1 MSQVGR
7 RAATAAALSGW
18 FWTAIAVT
26 LGFRLWL
33 AWWLPIT
40 GDEAYFIYWGE
51 APDFGF
57 YDHPPM
63 VGWLLAALLQLS
75 HAKLVLRFPAIVLP
89 ALIALGMAWT
99 VRELA
104 RGSNTAVGDTEPA
117 TLGYAAALAWLL
129 VPAQVLNVA
138 ITTDTPLGFFSFL
151 SLAAFGLGVRRDS
164 IGLLALAGAALGCAF
179 LSKYFAALLGLAYL
193 VYALVVPRGGR
204 SWRDLAIVYAAAA
217 PFALVN
223 VAWNYEHCWAN
234 LLFNLYNRHADAGF
248 TWYKPLLFGV
258 FVVYVSSPLLV
269 AQLAGNWRAVRDA
282 TRDPAVGLLAT
293 CALAPLAVFAA
304 LSLVKN
310 IGLHWLL
317 SFVPPLFM
325 VAALALGAARL
336 CASARFLA
344 GFSAAHVLAVLV
356 VAALPIETWQTLRQ
370 YDGVVM
376 TFRAGELFDALR
388 EYEGK
393 FVFAADGYSPAV
405 TLSYNAAATGFVTQP
420 AASEP
425 WRRHYVPAFGPAS
438 AHARHDD
445 ILTDFRGFDGRDLL
459 VIRKTPPDPREYAPF
474 FRSVEYRALDIHGAR
489 FHFVIGHGFDFA
501 AYRNEVLADARD
513 RYYRIPSYLP
523 QGRCYFCERYFG
535 SATCP
540 AR

>member
-1 MSQVGR
+1 LNPAGTHAA
-7 RAATAAALSGW
+7 RAPALSGW

-51 APDFGF
+51 APDLGF

-63 VGWLLAALLQLS
+63 VGWWLAALLQVS

-104 RGSNTAVGDTEPA
+104 RGSSAAAAGAAPA

-138 ITTDTPLGFFSFL
+138 ITTDTPLGLFSFL
-151 SLAAFGLGVRRDS
+151 SLAAFALGVRRDS
-164 IGLLALAGAALGCAF
+164 IGWLALAGAALGCAF
-179 LSKYFAALLGLAYL
+179 LSKYFAVLLGLAYL
-193 VYALVVPRGGR
+193 VYALRVPRGGR
-204 SWRDLAIVYAAAA
+204 SWRDLAIVCAAAA

-234 LLFNLYNRHADAGF
+234 LLFNLYNRHADAGLA
-248 TWYKPLLFGV
+248 WYKPLLFGA
-258 FVVYVSSPLLV
+258 FLVYVTSPLLV
-269 AQLAGNWRAVRDA
+269 AQLAGNARAVRA
-282 TRDPAVGLLAT
+282 AARDPAVGLLAVG
-293 CALAPLAVFAA
+293 ALVPLAVFAA

-325 VAALALGAARL
+325 VAALVLGAARL
-336 CASARFLA
+336 RASAKFLA
-344 GFSAAHVLAVLV
+344 GFSAAHVIAVAV
-356 VAALPIETWQTLRQ
+356 AAALPIETWHALRQ

-376 TFRAGELFDALR
+376 TFRAGELLGALR
-388 EYEGK
+388 EYERK
-393 FVFAADGYSPAV
+393 FVVAADGYSPAV
-405 TLSYNAAATGFVTQP
+405 TLAYNAAATGFVTQP
-420 AASEP
+420 AATEP
-425 WRRHYVPAFGPAS
+425 WRRHYIPAFGPAS
-438 AHARHDD
+438 AHARQDD
-445 ILTDFRGFDGRDLL
+445 ILTDFRALDGHDLL
-459 VIRKTPPDPREYAPF
+459 IIRKTPPDPRQYAPF
-474 FRSVEYRALDIHGAR
+474 FRRVEYRTVDIRGAK
-489 FHFVIGHGFDFA
+489 FYLVIGRGFDFTT
-501 AYRNEVLADARD
+501 YRSEVLTDVRD

-523 QGRCYFCERYFG
+523 QGHCYFCERYFG

-540 AR
+540 AG